1 MKVYTNLDHLPDFIK
16 PVFLTIGNFDGV
28 HLGHQTI
35 LKSLQEGAAKEL
47 LHSCVITFSNHPS
60 QVLRPNHPIP
70 LLTSKE
76 HKLKLLQAI
85 GIDHVLMLD
94 FDLAFS
100 QQSAEAFLT
109 KVHTLCP
116 FRRLILGANA
126 KLGNDRQGN
135 TPLMQTIA
143 QQKHFTLEFLPLEA
157 VSKEPI
163 TSSRIRE
170 AIQCAELEKAAKL
183 LGRKYSIMGE
193 VIHGKG
199 EGHKLGYPTL
209 NLSLDGLCHPPLG
222 VYPVTVLHGKTA
234 YQGVANVGIAPTIR
248 TDHIPL
254 LEIHLLNENINLYG
268 ETIEVIFEDFFRPER
283 TFATK
288 AELTAQIAADVEQAK
303 TFFEDCNTKYDFK
316 RNSSKFS

>member
-1 MKVYTNLDHLPDFIK
+1 MKVHTNLDHLPEFIK

-28 HLGHQTI
+28 HLGHRTI
-35 LKSLQEGAAKEL
+35 LKNLQEGAAKEQ

-60 QVLRPNHPIP
+60 SILRPNHPIP

-76 HKLKLLQAI
+76 HKLKLLEKI

-100 QQSAEAFLT
+100 NQSAETFLT

-135 TPLMQTIA
+135 TPLMQSIA
-143 QQKHFTLEFLPLEA
+143 NQKHFTLEFLPLE
-157 VSKEPI
+157 STDHDPI
-163 TSSRIRE
+163 TSSRIRA
-170 AIQCAELEKAAKL
+170 AIQCAELKKAASL

-209 NLSLDGLCHPPLG
+209 NLSLEDLCHPPLG
-222 VYPVTVLHGKTA
+222 VYPVTVTHDQKIYNGI
-234 YQGVANVGIAPTIR
+234 ANVGIAPTIR

-254 LEIHLLNENINLYG
+254 LEVHLLNQTIDLYG
-268 ETIEVIFEDFFRPER
+268 QIVEVTFEDFFRPER
-283 TFATK
+283 TFGSRK
-288 AELTAQIAADVEQAK
+288 ELIEQIESDVKQAK
-303 TFFEDCNTKYDFK
+303 TFFNTSKSVSSNYDQDVLLL
-316 RNSSKFS
+316 